1 MIKYVIFDK
10 DGTLID
16 TEPLFQRS
24 WNEVGEKWGLKDIDK
39 LYCKIIGRSRDT
51 IIRLLEDTY
60 GKEVDCE
67 GFYAERM
74 ARARELFEGEIPLKK
89 GALEILQF
97 LRENSIPVAVATS
110 TVLQI
115 AEKNLKKTG
124 LWEYIDAVVTSE
136 MVVDGKPAP
145 DIFLEAAR
153 RIGAEKDECIV
164 CEDSYNGIFAAHAA
178 GMKPIMVPDLLPPT
192 LETEALVYKTCDD
205 LLEVIDLIKKENIDD
220 FGGKL

>member
-1 MIKYVIFDK
+1 MINYVIFDK

-51 IIRLLEDTY
+51 IIKLLEDTY
-60 GKEVDCE
+60 GKGVDCE

-74 ARARELFEGEIPLKK
+74 VRARELFEGEIPLKK

-145 DIFLEAAR
+145 DIFIEAGK
-153 RIGAEKDECIV
+153 RIGVEDASMCIV

-192 LETEALVYKTCDD
+192 SETDSLVYKTCND
-205 LLEVIDLIKKENIDD
+205 LLDVIDLIKAENNI
-220 FGGKL
+220 